1 MLRLIKNLIGN
12 IITIGG
18 RVIVMKTLLIL
29 LLLVPAL
36 AMSKV
41 YKKDGKF
48 TLKTSS
54 KSGFKYHRNFMNHN
68 DYNFKYI
75 KDKKKARAGK
85 YFQQFE
91 LRDGDCFGDDDGG
104 WSDCDSDRERVEF
117 STRPRQPITKNQCY
131 GYSLMLSED
140 FIDTHPTNI
149 TLGQVHQHGGP
160 TGTAGGL
167 ASFPPLIQIDAR
179 EGSLYF
185 NWHELS
191 GSATNVID
199 ESRYHKLKSLENMK
213 GVWTDISF
221 CLDFKNKRMDAWVDG
236 IKKVK
241 ILKSPIFFNPE
252 AIYFKH
258 GIYRSF
264 ISKYKAR
271 NNGKMPTQIVFY
283 DEIRRGNSIEKV
295 DININPKL
303 KNVD

>member
-1 MLRLIKNLIGN
+1 M
-12 IITIGG
+12 
-18 RVIVMKTLLIL
+18 
-29 LLLVPAL
+29 
-36 AMSKV
+36 
-41 YKKDGKF
+41 
-48 TLKTSS
+48 
-54 KSGFKYHRNFMNHN
+54 NFMDHN
-68 DYNFKYI
+68 DHNFQYL
-75 KDKKKARAGK
+75 KDKNKARAGK
-85 YFQQFE
+85 YYQQFE

-140 FIDTHPTNI
+140 FIDTHPTNT

-167 ASFPPLIQIDAR
+167 ASFPPLVQIDAR

-199 ESRYHKLKSLENMK
+199 ESRYHFLKSLEGMK

-236 IKKVK
+236 IKKVE
-241 ILKSPIFFNPE
+241 ILKSPIFFKPE

-303 KNVD
+303 KRVD

>member
-1 MLRLIKNLIGN
+1 
-12 IITIGG
+12 
-18 RVIVMKTLLIL
+18 MKTLLIL
-29 LLLVPAL
+29 LLLVPTL

-41 YKKDGKF
+41 YIKEGKT
-48 TLKTSS
+48 TLKTK
-54 KSGFKYHRNFMNHN
+54 KSGFKYHMNFMGHHDHN
-68 DYNFKYI
+68 FQYI

-85 YFQQFE
+85 YYQRFE

-104 WSDCDSDRERVEF
+104 WSDCDTDRERVEF

-131 GYSLMLSED
+131 GYSLMLSKD
-140 FIDTHPTNI
+140 FIDTHPTNV

-160 TGTAGGL
+160 KGTAEGL

-199 ESRYHKLKSLENMK
+199 KSRYHKLKSLEDMK

-236 IKKVK
+236 IKKVE
-241 ILKSPIFFNPE
+241 ILKPPIFFKPE

-303 KNVD
+303 KRVD

>member
-1 MLRLIKNLIGN
+1 VKA
-12 IITIGG
+12 
-18 RVIVMKTLLIL
+18 LLIL
-29 LLLVPAL
+29 LLLVPTL

-41 YKKDGKF
+41 YIKDGKT
-48 TLKTSS
+48 TLKTK
-54 KSGFKYHRNFMNHN
+54 KSGFKYHMNFMSHHDHN
-68 DYNFKYI
+68 FQYI

-85 YFQQFE
+85 YYQRFE

-104 WSDCDSDRERVEF
+104 WSDCDTDRERVEF

-131 GYSLMLSED
+131 GYSLMLSKD
-140 FIDTHPTNI
+140 FIDTHPTNV

-160 TGTAGGL
+160 KGTAEGL

-199 ESRYHKLKSLENMK
+199 KSRYHKLKSLEDMK

-236 IKKVK
+236 IKKVE
-241 ILKSPIFFNPE
+241 ILKSPIFFKPE

-295 DININPKL
+295 DVNINPKL
-303 KNVD
+303 KRVD

>member
-1 MLRLIKNLIGN
+1 
-12 IITIGG
+12 
-18 RVIVMKTLLIL
+18 
-29 LLLVPAL
+29 
-36 AMSKV
+36 MSKV
-41 YKKDGKF
+41 YIKDGKT
-48 TLKTSS
+48 TLKTK
-54 KSGFKYHRNFMNHN
+54 KSGFKYHMNFMSHHDHN
-68 DYNFKYI
+68 FQYI

-85 YFQQFE
+85 YYQRFE

-104 WSDCDSDRERVEF
+104 WSDCDTDRERVEF

-131 GYSLMLSED
+131 GYSLMLSKD
-140 FIDTHPTNI
+140 FIDTHPTNV

-160 TGTAGGL
+160 KGTAEGL

-199 ESRYHKLKSLENMK
+199 KSRYHKLKSLEDMK

-236 IKKVK
+236 IKKVE
-241 ILKSPIFFNPE
+241 ILKSPIFFKPE

-295 DININPKL
+295 DVNINPKL
-303 KNVD
+303 KRVD

>member
-1 MLRLIKNLIGN
+1 
-12 IITIGG
+12 
-18 RVIVMKTLLIL
+18 MKTLLIL
-29 LLLVPAL
+29 LLLVPTL

-41 YKKDGKF
+41 YIKEGKT
-48 TLKTSS
+48 TLKTK
-54 KSGFKYHRNFMNHN
+54 KSGFKYHMNFMGHHDHN
-68 DYNFKYI
+68 FQYI

-85 YFQQFE
+85 YYQRFE

-104 WSDCDSDRERVEF
+104 WSDCDTDRERVEF

-131 GYSLMLSED
+131 GYSLMLSKD
-140 FIDTHPTNI
+140 FIDTHPTNV

-160 TGTAGGL
+160 KGTAEGL

-199 ESRYHKLKSLENMK
+199 KSRYHKLKSLEDMK

-236 IKKVK
+236 IKKVE
-241 ILKSPIFFNPE
+241 ILKSPIFFKPE

-295 DININPKL
+295 DVNINPKL
-303 KNVD
+303 KRVD